1 MPILGT
7 ESHVKRGAK
16 YSLRRSLFNIRYSIF
31 ICCCAL
37 VLLCSLFAPVCWAV
51 DVRPIDGVRQKDV
64 LDEKDFEII
73 EQFVRDAIDELVNTV
88 DFTQVARLRA
98 IIVTRQSEQA
108 QYAEQY
114 SKYLRKYIGEA
125 FVKTEELEDA
135 TRRHRV
141 RVNLTVLVSQLENPR
156 LIDIALGALE
166 DRDESVRYWAVRALT
181 SRRLIQKV
189 ETTSGSPVVDK
200 IASKFEGIVEAA
212 EPEVLRIIADFS
224 AVGNSEQTEN
234 LLLKIADMR
243 IKGYSDWTAT
253 ASPVDMKVL
262 KLLCEKLQSN
272 DGRTAE
278 FGERFAQLYS
288 YVMQKYIAAL
298 RSKDLPDE
306 EQSSRLLTEEQ
317 QLASILVEIE
327 DKCIGRLTGLQQ
339 MVIKRAVELNDDR
352 TLFLEH
358 GRLLGDATR
367 RGEIPAKFGFD
378 YGAADDGSRLMQP
391 RELPQPPTESK

>member
-1 MPILGT
+1 MRISFSVCAVL
-7 ESHVKRGAK
+7 A
-16 YSLRRSLFNIRYSIF
+16 SLIIT
-31 ICCCAL
+31 
-37 VLLCSLFAPVCWAV
+37 LFAPVCWAV
-51 DVRPIDGVRQKDV
+51 DTRLIDGVRQKDV

-125 FVKTEELEDA
+125 FVKTKDLEDA

-141 RVNLTVLVSQLENPR
+141 RVNLTILVSQLENPR
-156 LIDIALGALE
+156 LIDVALDVLE
-166 DRDESVRYWAVRALT
+166 DGDESVQYWAARTLT

-189 ETTSGSPVVDK
+189 ETTSGNSAVVDK
-200 IASKFEGIVEAA
+200 IASKFEGIVETAR
-212 EPEVLRIIADFS
+212 PEVLRIVADFS
-224 AVGNSEQTEN
+224 AVSNSEQTKS

-253 ASPVDMKVL
+253 ASPLDIRVL
-262 KLLCEKLQSN
+262 KLLCERLQMN
-272 DGRTAE
+272 DGKTAE
-278 FGERFAQLYS
+278 FGRRFAQLYS

-298 RSKDLPDE
+298 RNEDLLDE
-306 EQSSRLLTEEQ
+306 EQRQ

-327 DKCIGRLTGLQQ
+327 DKCIGKLTGLQQ
-339 MVIKRAVELNDDR
+339 TVIKRAVELDDDN

-367 RGEIPAKFGFD
+367 RGELPRKFDFD
-378 YGAADDGSRLMQP
+378 YGTAADGSRLMQP
-391 RELPQPPTESK
+391 RDLPQPPSAP